1 MHRSRLAVALIA
13 LATLSLNAGTVV
25 QFRTVLGDVE
35 VELYDAQKPITSTN
49 FVRYVADGAYRD
61 MFFHRAVPNFVIQG
75 GGFFVT
81 NYSTGGRGLAA
92 IPSRP
97 TITNEYGVGP
107 FLSNVKGTIAMAK
120 SSNPN
125 SANSQFFINL
135 QDNRS
140 LDNITNSGGFT
151 VFGRVINGTN
161 TLARL
166 NSFASYLGITNA
178 SQIPLGATNI
188 ILDGRN
194 GNPFSPLGELPLLGL
209 STAANGSRFIG
220 LEALIFCDVSLLDV
234 RVRNRQDGLTE
245 VTWNPVA
252 GRTNYVEYTTEF
264 PPKWQSLTNLPPSAI
279 PATVYAGPDLPNNS
293 APKTYPTAVVDPS
306 GDPNRFYRVRATY

>member
-75 GGFFVT
+75 GGFRVANPGTPSNTVANVT
-81 NYSTGGRGLAA
+81 TRAN
-92 IPSRP
+92 
-97 TITNEYGVGP
+97 ITNEYGVGP
-107 FLSNVKGTIAMAK
+107 FFSNVAGTIAMAK
-120 SSNPN
+120 TADPN

-135 QDNRS
+135 QNNTS
-140 LDNITNSGGFT
+140 LDSTANSGGFT
-151 VFGRVINGTN
+151 VFGRVISGTN
-161 TLARL
+161 TLSAW
-166 NSFASYLGITNA
+166 NSFTRYVAATTPTNA
-178 SQIPLGATNI
+178 PNLIVNAGS
-188 ILDGRN
+188 
-194 GNPFSPLGELPLLGL
+194 PFGELPLLKLATRTDG
-209 STAANGSRFIG
+209 TRFVS
-220 LEALIFCDVSLLDV
+220 LDDLIYCDVTLLRV

-279 PATVYAGPDLPNNS
+279 PATVYSGPDLPNNS